1 MGDLKRC
8 VKIVKGIVVSDKMQK
23 TIVVKVD
30 RRVKHP
36 LYKKVMTRSTK
47 LKAHDEEE
55 ISKEGDIVLLKEIP
69 LKSKSKSWVLQE
81 IVSKNG

>member
-55 ISKEGDIVLLKEIP
+55 LSKEGNIVILKEIP
-69 LKSKSKSWVLQE
+69 LKSKSKSWVLKE